1 MVEMKRKNLSIIL
14 VIVILLVSV
23 GIFGVI
29 KYNETIQASKTI
41 NGKIDIGGLG
51 LNVKVEGKGKPVVI
65 FESGLGGGYSDWA
78 NVQPEIAKVTRT
90 FSYDRAGLGG
100 SDKSKLERTTLNQV
114 KELHGLLEK
123 SKVKGPYIIVAH
135 SIGGLNAR
143 LFADAYPKEVAGIV
157 FVDSS
162 HEEMFNIF
170 KSKAPKGYEAMKAQ
184 FSSSE
189 GNFEDILKSTDQVRE
204 VRKNDALR
212 TIPIIVLSADKSAMG
227 IQDPIIN
234 EWPKLQEDL
243 ATLSDKSKH
252 LTIKNAS
259 HMIQNDNPQ
268 AVIEAIKELI
278 EKVK

>member
-1 MVEMKRKNLSIIL
+1 MKRKNLTVIIT
-14 VIVILLVSV
+14 IVILLIVT

-29 KYNETIQASKTI
+29 KYNETLQASKTI
-41 NGKIDIGGLG
+41 NGKIDIGGFG
-51 LNVKVEGKGKPVVI
+51 LNVKVEGKGRPVVI

-78 NVQPEIAKVTRT
+78 QVQPEIAKLTRT

-100 SDKSKLERTTLNQV
+100 SDKSKLQRTTLNQV
-114 KELHGLLEK
+114 KELHGLLEN

-143 LFADAYPKEVAGIV
+143 LFADSYPKEVAGIV

-170 KSKAPKGYEAMKAQ
+170 KSKAPEGYEAMKAQ
-184 FSSSE
+184 FSSPE

-212 TIPIIVLSADKSAMG
+212 NIPIIVLSADKSAMG

-234 EWPKLQEDL
+234 EWPKLQADL
-243 ATLSDKSKH
+243 ATLSDNSKH

-268 AVIEAIKELI
+268 AVIDAIKDLI
-278 EKVK
+278 ETVKE